1 MRVDSPPFKDNRGMA
16 MADEKQIYTLNE
28 AAEYLGIHPE
38 TVRRMIKGKRLAA
51 ELVVIDGRA
60 QWQIRREDLD
70 RAVVN
75 PPHRPPSN
83 SN

>member
-1 MRVDSPPFKDNRGMA
+1 
-16 MADEKQIYTLNE
+16 MADDKEVYTLNE
-28 AAEYLGIHPE
+28 AAEYLGVHPE

-51 ELVVIDGRA
+51 ELVVIEGRA
-60 QWQIRREDLD
+60 QWRIQHSDL
-70 RAVVN
+70 VNTTVN